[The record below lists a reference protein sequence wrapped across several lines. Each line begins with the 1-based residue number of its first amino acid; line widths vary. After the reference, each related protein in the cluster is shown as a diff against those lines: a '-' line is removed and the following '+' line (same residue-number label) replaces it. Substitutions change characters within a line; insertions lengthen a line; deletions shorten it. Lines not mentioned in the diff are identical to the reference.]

1 MPDLASAVPMSFVIE
16 SILIIFLVIGIAI
29 FGVKR
34 AKKAK
39 EEDEKNDT

>member
-1 MPDLASAVPMSFVIE
+1 MPDLASAVPVSFIIE
-16 SILIIFLVIGIAI
+16 SILIIFMVIGIAI

-39 EEDEKNDT
+39 EQDEEQS